1 MRLAVIMNLQ
11 SPWAR
16 ETVAHL
22 IDHGCEVH
30 AVDFDT
36 LEASPGY
43 LGSQYDKQAE
53 SIAMFLKK
61 LSGVHRL
68 RSGRFSG
75 LRYLLA
81 APQLR
86 GVCESVRPDLLVTLY
101 GGGSALL
108 AWASGFRPYV
118 VYAVGSDVLLATGAR
133 KRIARFVLER
143 ARLVLANGKYLAE
156 RTQQLAPRA
165 HVIAHYLGVDT
176 RRFRLVERPAESLV
190 CRIVCT
196 RGFLPVYNNDAIIR
210 ALALITESAGRFHMT
225 FVSSGPLLPAA
236 RALAEQSIGDDNR
249 RKIEF
254 LNGATAERLLEV
266 MQGADIYVS
275 MSRSD
280 GTSSSLLEA
289 LACGLF
295 PIVSDIPANRDW
307 VEASGE
313 NGFLVPLDDD
323 DALARALTSAISN
336 PELRRS
342 AAAHNRQMVQERA
355 DIQNTTTLMLKHLE
369 RAAASHA

>member
-1 MRLAVIMNLQ
+1 M
-11 SPWAR
+11 
-16 ETVAHL
+16 HL
-22 IDHGCEVH
+22 VDHGCEVH
-30 AVDFDT
+30 VIDFDT

-43 LGSQYDKQAE
+43 LGSQYDKQSRA
-53 SIAMFLKK
+53 IALLRKK
-61 LSGVHRL
+61 VSGVHLL
-68 RSGRFSG
+68 RSGRASE

-81 APQLR
+81 ARQLR

-101 GGGSALL
+101 GGGSALM

-118 VYAVGSDVLLATGAR
+118 VYAVGSDVLLASGLR
-133 KRIARFVLER
+133 KRIARFVLDR

-156 RTQQLAPRA
+156 RTRQLAPRA
-165 HVIAHYLGVDT
+165 RVIAHYLGVDT
-176 RRFRLVERPAESLV
+176 RRFRPIDRSAESHV
-190 CRIVCT
+190 CGIVCT

-210 ALALITESAGRFHMT
+210 ALALIPESAGGYHMT

-236 RALAEQSIGDDNR
+236 RALAEQSVADDNR
-249 RKIEF
+249 RKFEF
-254 LNGATAERLLEV
+254 LDGATAERLLEII
-266 MQGADIYVS
+266 QGADIYVS

-307 VEASGE
+307 VETSGR

-323 DALARALTSAISN
+323 AALALALATAISN

-342 AAAHNRQMVQERA
+342 AAAHNRRMVQERA
-355 DIQNTTTLMLKHLE
+355 DIENTTTLLIQHLE
-369 RAAASHA
+369 RAAASYS